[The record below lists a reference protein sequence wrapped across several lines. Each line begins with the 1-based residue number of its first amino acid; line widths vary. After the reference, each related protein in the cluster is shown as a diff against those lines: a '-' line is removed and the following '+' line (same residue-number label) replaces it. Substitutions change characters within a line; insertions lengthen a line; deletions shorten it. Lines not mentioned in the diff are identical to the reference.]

1 MFFPVHEEGWSFTIY
16 WRLFHY
22 CHWIKIFNPLGTI
35 SSLVNGNGV
44 YFAEGL
50 CLEDLTEDLTHSS
63 CLKIIA
69 IIIII
74 I

>member
-1 MFFPVHEEGWSFTIY
+1 MKRVGHSPYIEDYFTIVTG
-16 WRLFHY
+16 
-22 CHWIKIFNPLGTI
+22 IKIFNPLDTI

-50 CLEDLTEDLTHSS
+50 CLEDLTDDLTHSS

-69 IIIII
+69 VTIIII
-74 I
+74 